1 MAKILEFKK
10 ITAHL
15 KAELQHFRES
25 RPETDDEISRIVNDP
40 SLTPAQRR
48 WLLENLLMD
57 LDEKLEAY
65 KHELE
70 LAEKRLERVVKAS
83 ERQIEAAYAEYLGR
97 IARLT
102 EQVHDLT
109 REKGHKRGR

>member
-10 ITAHL
+10 IAATL
-15 KAELQHFRES
+15 KAELQHLRES
-25 RPETDDEISRIVNDP
+25 HPGADDEIERIVNDP

-57 LDEKLEAY
+57 LDEKLQGY

-70 LAEKRLERVVKAS
+70 LAEKRLERVVNAS
-83 ERQIEAAYAEYLGR
+83 QRQIELAYAEYLDR
-97 IARLT
+97 ISQLT
-102 EQVHDLT
+102 GQVNDLT
-109 REKGHKRGR
+109 RKKEHKG